1 VEGEGMGI
9 DLSEG
14 WRGEKWIKGEAQGMR
29 REEERMKTTGKKKE
43 IK

>member
-14 WRGEKWIKGEAQGMR
+14 WRGGKWIEGEAQGM
-29 REEERMKTTGKKKE
+29 EEERMKTTGKEKE
-43 IK
+43 SK